1 MNTSNI
7 TTIIILEINIFLKQ
21 LDLFINVNFLKH
33 HISLRKTLTPRKE
46 KEERSREEG
55 DKGIAQNTKHK
66 MSIIMKNTQVLV
78 WPITKEIKI

>member
-46 KEERSREEG
+46 KEERSRVEG
-55 DKGIAQNTKHK
+55 DKRIAQNMKHK

-78 WPITKEIKI
+78 